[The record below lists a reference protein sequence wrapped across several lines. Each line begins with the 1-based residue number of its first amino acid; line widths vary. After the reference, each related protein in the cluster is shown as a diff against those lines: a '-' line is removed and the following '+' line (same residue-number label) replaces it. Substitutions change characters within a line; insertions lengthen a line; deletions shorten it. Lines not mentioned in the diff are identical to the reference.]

1 MIQGKKKGQPEKNY
15 LQARRPFIKMRIYAV
30 NCDPG
35 RGERLKAAAAPLNLD
50 LVLIQSPLKD
60 DPEVVRRGATCF
72 ARETS
77 YPTGFAATIGH
88 IRCMQALVDSG
99 EPLGI
104 IIEDDVRFHK
114 AFNEVVDALI
124 PYMMEGNTDI
134 LSLGYINIPHGE
146 HYHTNGHILI
156 RNVGLSNPWGAQCY
170 MITRE
175 WAAKFCKLFEVDDMG
190 IWNNFQSICYVL
202 EDLKDEIKTLNHTVK
217 EQQRQILM
225 VYKGLDDKVE
235 EGHELPHAELPGWLR
250 HKDVMKL

>member
-1 MIQGKKKGQPEKNY
+1 
-15 LQARRPFIKMRIYAV
+15 MRIYAV

-50 LVLIQSPLKD
+50 LVLVQSPLKD

-77 YPTGFAATIGH
+77 YATGFAATLGH

-175 WAAKFCKLFEVDDMG
+175 WAAKFCKIFEVDDVS
-190 IWNNFQSICYVL
+190 IPYQSNFITDWVMFDPILGCRRDTLMWPIAVEGPDEQSIAAFNHGKP
-202 EDLKDEIKTLNHTVK
+202 DLFQTVSR
-217 EQQRQILM
+217 EHFYL
-225 VYKGLDDKVE
+225 
-235 EGHELPHAELPGWLR
+235 
-250 HKDVMKL
+250 